1 MRGLDA
7 LAATCE
13 PQQTDPTAAPAAVI
27 LTEEQM
33 DKIVNKMIE
42 KLQQPEQPAAD
53 PDPEP
58 EDQTDPIEEVEE
70 NDGSADS

>member
-13 PQQTDPTAAPAAVI
+13 PQQTDPTATPAAVI
-27 LTEEQM
+27 LTDEQM

-58 EDQTDPIEEVEE
+58 EDQPDPEVGGVED
-70 NDGSADS
+70 DGSADS